1 MNDPFYAEVP
11 TQNNRRSRKME
22 NMAFSLGLLGLV
34 LFCLVY
40 PPLICGSLAI
50 TFALLSRGGTTTMAP
65 RAKTALLLG
74 SIALGLILLMFVYT
88 IAVANLYYGGLE
100 NMMREVYGSLGI
112 DYDMIMRSLE

>member
-1 MNDPFYAEVP
+1 
-11 TQNNRRSRKME
+11 ME
-22 NMAFSLGLLGLV
+22 SAALMLGITGLV

-50 TFALLSRGGTTTMAP
+50 TFALLSRGGTATMTS
-65 RAKTALLLG
+65 RAKTGLLLG
-74 SIALGLILLMFVYT
+74 SVALGLILLTFAYT
-88 IAVANLYYGGLE
+88 LVVANVYYGGLE